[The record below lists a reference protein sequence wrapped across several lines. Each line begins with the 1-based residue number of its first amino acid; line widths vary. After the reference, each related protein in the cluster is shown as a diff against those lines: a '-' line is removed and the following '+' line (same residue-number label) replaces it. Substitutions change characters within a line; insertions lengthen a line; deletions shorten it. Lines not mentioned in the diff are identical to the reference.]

1 LNYTVGE
8 FEKKPLKNRFFLTDD
23 YVILVGGS
31 GLYVNAILK
40 ALMISEINNTIR
52 EAVKCNMKTRIV
64 YLQEQLKTLIWHILK
79 D

>member
-40 ALMISEINNTIR
+40 ALMIS
-52 EAVKCNMKTRIV
+52 
-64 YLQEQLKTLIWHILK
+64 
-79 D
+79 